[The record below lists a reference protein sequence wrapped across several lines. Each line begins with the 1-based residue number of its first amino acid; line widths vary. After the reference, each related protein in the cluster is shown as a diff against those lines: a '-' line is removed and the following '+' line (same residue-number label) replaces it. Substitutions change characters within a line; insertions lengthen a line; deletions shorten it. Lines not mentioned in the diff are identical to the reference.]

1 MYIDFFERRRRE
13 CVRKKR
19 SKERTPKEEERYE
32 EEEEEAFINRAIW
45 YIFSLSLVDA
55 KEPLAR
61 SPRRSFYY
69 FLRVLFP
76 KVERAT
82 TRRRRRRRRKNER
95 RTVVRSRVPN
105 AGGHVPRF
113 GPDRRPVGVR
123 RERRGHE
130 RNDDEVISDESKQTR
145 RELDEFGNRSR
156 RRVRGRAEER
166 KHGWGWRGC

>member
-1 MYIDFFERRRRE
+1 LNTCRLLLREEEEGKAFEKSVRRKDS
-13 CVRKKR
+13 KK
-19 SKERTPKEEERYE
+19 EERYE
-32 EEEEEAFINRAIW
+32 EEEEEEAFNRQIEL
-45 YIFSLSLVDA
+45 FSLSRGRERRA
-55 KEPLAR
+55 AR
-61 SPRRSFYY
+61 SLTATF
-69 FLRVLFP
+69 FLLFFTSAFP
-76 KVERAT
+76 QSRALYHPHT
-82 TRRRRRRRRKNER
+82 LTRRRNER

-145 RELDEFGNRSR
+145 RELDEFWNRSR

>member
-1 MYIDFFERRRRE
+1 LNTCRLLLREEEEEGKAFERKDSE
-13 CVRKKR
+13 K
-19 SKERTPKEEERYE
+19 EERYE
-32 EEEEEAFINRAIW
+32 EEEEEEAFNRQIEL
-45 YIFSLSLVDA
+45 FSLSLVDA
-55 KEPLAR
+55 KEEPLAR

-69 FLRVLFP
+69 FITFP
-76 KVERAT
+76 QSRALYHPHT
-82 TRRRRRRRRKNER
+82 LTRRRNER